1 MTELFLHFV
10 NVSISACWIVLAAV
24 LFRLIFKKAPKWI
37 SVMMWGVVALRL
49 VMPFSISSALSLVP
63 SVETVS
69 PQIMY
74 TAEPTIT
81 SGISFVNAVVNPI
94 IIDKFAPTEAS
105 VVNPLQHLIP
115 TLAVVWLAGIVLM
128 LTYMLGSYLRIRIKL
143 KSAVRLYKNVWQ
155 SENVKTPF
163 VLGVFRPRIYI
174 PFGMDEKAMTAVINH
189 ENAHI
194 KRLDH
199 VIKPVAFI
207 LLSLYWFNPVMWVAY
222 VLLCRDIEYACD
234 ERVIKSL
241 DEEQRADYSEVMLAL
256 SAPRKMI
263 TACPIAFGEVGV
275 KERVKRVLSYKK
287 PFIWIIIAALV
298 ACAVTAVVLLTDP
311 KDPSDDPTWP
321 ELEDIIENYTPEQAM
336 ADGCVVVDG
345 GNVLYGMDIWADFF
359 NKTHG
364 GVPAKVRVYQ
374 EYTSQDSTYY
384 VKEIS
389 FDGEKFRCK
398 HYDLTG
404 DTNEL
409 FLFDKEYDYLIKSYF
424 IINDFIGEY
433 YILSDN
439 KDANIQDYMDHMLSS
454 IGCDWTVNS
463 TYTSDY
469 PEIKIIFSRFV
480 DSESFSKALYG
491 VAYVD
496 IDGDGEVEELRMGP
510 GSTSG
515 VMSFGIIA
523 YSGTRIRY
531 FNFFVINGNNY
542 PEFIIDADGK
552 TKVRISYGE
561 DVRVYDIIIKN
572 NNIML
577 EPRDENIESYVFKY
591 KY

>member
-1 MTELFLHFV
+1 MAELFLRFV

-24 LFRLIFKKAPKWI
+24 FFRFIFKSAPKWI
-37 SVMMWGVVALRL
+37 SVVMWGVVALRL
-49 VMPFSISSALSLVP
+49 VLPFSIKSELSILPSA
-63 SVETVS
+63 ETVS
-69 PQIMY
+69 PKIMY
-74 TAEPTIT
+74 TTHPTIT
-81 SGISFVNAVVNPI
+81 SGIPFVNTYVNPVI
-94 IIDKFAPTEAS
+94 SDTFAPTELTDAK
-105 VVNPLQHLIP
+105 PLQSLIP
-115 TLAVVWLAGIVLM
+115 TLAIIWVVGTGAM
-128 LTYMLGSYLRIRIKL
+128 LIYMLGSYLYIRRKMN
-143 KSAVRLYKNVWQ
+143 SAVKLYKNVWQ

-321 ELEDIIENYTPEQAM
+321 ALEDMIENYTPEQAM

-345 GNVLYGMDIWADFF
+345 GNLLYGMDIWADFF

-404 DTNEL
+404 DTQEL
-409 FLFDKEYDYLIKSYF
+409 FLFDKEYDYLIKSYY

-439 KDANIQDYMDHMLSS
+439 KDANIQDYMAHILS
-454 IGCDWTVNS
+454 S

-480 DSESFSKALYG
+480 DSENFSEALYG
-491 VAYVD
+491 VAYAD
-496 IDGDGEVEELRMGP
+496 IDGDGKAEELRMGP
-510 GSTSG
+510 GPTSG
-515 VMSFGIIA
+515 VMSFAIRG

-531 FNFFVINGNNY
+531 INCFVINGNNY

-552 TKVRISYGE
+552 TKVKITYEKLRFESETDTFVVLSEEVHI
-561 DVRVYDIIIKN
+561 YDISVKKGKII
-572 NNIML
+572 L
-577 EPRDENIESYVFKY
+577 SENGVEL
-591 KY
+591 

>member
-409 FLFDKEYDYLIKSYF
+409 FLFDKEYDYLIKSYYS
-424 IINDFIGEY
+424 INDFIGEY